1 MKFQNFKLKTVYAYT
16 SAGNYRKYENMLV
29 DIDKQ
34 KLIYCSYRL
43 STPKDTSSSGVDC
56 YILDIPMTVMD
67 GGVEVSYSSLV
78 HKLNSNHYRKV
89 NYEELDLELTLK
101 GVKIGVY
108 L

>member
-56 YILDIPMTVMD
+56 CILDIPMTVMD
-67 GGVEVSYSSLV
+67 GGVEVSYHTMI
-78 HKLNSNHYRKV
+78 HKINSGHYKKAD
-89 NYEELDLELTLK
+89 YDALDLEMALRNIEV
-101 GVKIGVY
+101 GIY